1 MTFQSKSPC
10 STSCTTVSWLHSLP
24 SCCWH
29 SSKLLMTSSQHGR
42 WSLRVSSGA
51 TLPWAS
57 GPGLQTQT
65 LSRLWSGSGERQIC
79 GNISE
84 DILCWSRIIIHRSDL
99 SYNQYGTGK
108 RIPIHSQCLSSPG
121 LDYVMIVIQSQHR
134 NTEQSLFLLGRPEW
148 YWWCLFVSNYSW
160 SIICVS
166 LGMES
171 TTGTGTTGLRGWR
184 TLSRYKSCHRFENKN
199 FPLVPLSSHSLNR
212 QIGAVWTRFTYKLH
226 LKVCNFISSLLKW
239 KTTILGFSFFFLKPP
254 KRSGWWLK
262 RKRPKS

>member
-1 MTFQSKSPC
+1 M
-10 STSCTTVSWLHSLP
+10 
-24 SCCWH
+24 
-29 SSKLLMTSSQHGR
+29 LL
-42 WSLRVSSGA
+42 A
-51 TLPWAS
+51 FF
-57 GPGLQTQT
+57 QT
-65 LSRLWSGSGERQIC
+65 LDDKQPTWTMESKGLIGSNPAMGFRPGPPDSNIESTLIWFRWETDLWQHQWGYFMLIPDNHWQV
-79 GNISE
+79 
-84 DILCWSRIIIHRSDL
+84 WDL

-199 FPLVPLSSHSLNR
+199 FPQVPLSSHSLNR

-239 KTTILGFSFFFLKPP
+239 KTTILGFSFSFLNPP
-254 KRSGWWLK
+254 SEVGGG
-262 RKRPKS
+262 

>member
-10 STSCTTVSWLHSLP
+10 STSCTTVSWRHSLP

-57 GPGLQTQT
+57 DPVLQTQI
-65 LSRLWSGSGERQIC
+65 LSQLWSGSGERETDLWQHQWGYFMLIPD
-79 GNISE
+79 NHSQFW
-84 DILCWSRIIIHRSDL
+84 DLRDL

-108 RIPIHSQCLSSPG
+108 RILIHSQRLSSPG

-148 YWWCLFVSNYSW
+148 YWWCLFVSDYSW

-171 TTGTGTTGLRGWR
+171 TTGTGTIGWRGWR
-184 TLSRYKSCHRFENKN
+184 TLSRYNRVENKN
-199 FPLVPLSSHSLNR
+199 FPL
-212 QIGAVWTRFTYKLH
+212 
-226 LKVCNFISSLLKW
+226 
-239 KTTILGFSFFFLKPP
+239 
-254 KRSGWWLK
+254 
-262 RKRPKS
+262 